1 MFEIRSQ
8 DRIEGEP
15 VMKQQLKV
23 LLYTLV
29 GNALRAVAG
38 CAFIVPQD
46 FMLGGSSGIALTVQH
61 FLPIRLSVI
70 SAVAG
75 VSLFCLGWAFLGWK
89 FAANSLMSTIVY
101 PIIMGFMEVSPGGKL
116 FVGEDKLICALY
128 CSLRIGR
135 GVGLVGRVGG
145 STGGMDIPPCI
156 LQKYKGIPV
165 GKSLM
170 FFDGAIILAQVLL
183 KGTDGILYS
192 LLILVLTSIVIDH
205 TIVSREA
212 TVQIIIISPEF
223 ARIRHELLDNIN
235 CGVTMINMETGM
247 TGEQRQAILSVVYAK
262 KYPEIRDAALKIDKN
277 AFIIASDVKHVN
289 GQGYTLERVF
299 LNRKH

>member
-1 MFEIRSQ
+1 
-8 DRIEGEP
+8 
-15 VMKQQLKV
+15 MKQQLKV

-29 GNALRAVAG
+29 GNAMLAFAG

-101 PIIMGFMEVSPGGKL
+101 PIIMGFMEVSPVGKL

-128 CSLRIGR
+128 CSLLIGM
-135 GVGLVGRVGG
+135 GVGLVVRVGG

-192 LLILVLTSIVIDH
+192 LLILVLTSMVIDH
-205 TIVSREA
+205 TIVSGEA

-223 ARIRHELLDNIN
+223 ERIRHEILDNIN

-262 KYPEIRDAALKIDKN
+262 KYPEIRDAALKIDKS
-277 AFIIASDVKHVN
+277 AFIIASDVKNVN

-299 LNRKH
+299 LSRKH

>member
-1 MFEIRSQ
+1 
-8 DRIEGEP
+8 
-15 VMKQQLKV
+15 MKQHLKV
-23 LLYTLV
+23 LFYTII
-29 GNALRAVAG
+29 GNTMLAFAV
-38 CAFIVPQD
+38 CAFIVPQE
-46 FMLGGSSGIALTVQH
+46 FMLGGTSGIALTLQN

-70 SAVAG
+70 TAVVG
-75 VSLFCLGWAFLGWK
+75 VSLFCLGWAFMGWK
-89 FAANSLMSTIVY
+89 FAANSLLSTIVY
-101 PIIMGFMEVSPGGKL
+101 PIIMGIMEITPIGQL

-128 CSLRIGR
+128 CALMIGA
-135 GVGLVGRVGG
+135 GVGLVVRVGG

-183 KGTDGILYS
+183 KGADGILYS

-205 TIVSREA
+205 TIVSGEA
-212 TVQIIIISPEF
+212 TVQIIIISPEYE
-223 ARIRHELLDNIN
+223 RIRHEILDNIN
-235 CGVTMINMETGM
+235 CGVTMIDMQTGM
-247 TGEQRQAILSVVYAK
+247 TGEKRQAVLSVVYAK
-262 KYPEIRDAALKIDKN
+262 KYPEIRDAALKIDQN
-277 AFIIASDVKHVN
+277 AFIIASDVKNVN

>member
-8 DRIEGEP
+8 DRNEGEP

-29 GNALRAVAG
+29 GNAMLAFAV

-46 FMLGGSSGIALTVQH
+46 FMLGGSSGIALTVQC

-70 SAVAG
+70 TAVTG
-75 VSLFCLGWAFLGWK
+75 VSLFCLGWAFMGWK
-89 FAANSLMSTIVY
+89 FAANSLLSTIVY
-101 PIIMGFMEVSPGGKL
+101 PIIMGFMEISPVGTL

-128 CSLRIGR
+128 CSILI
-135 GVGLVGRVGG
+135 GVGIGLVVRVGG

-170 FFDGAIILAQVLL
+170 FFDGAIILSQVLL

-192 LLILVLTSIVIDH
+192 LLILVLTSVVVDH
-205 TIVSREA
+205 TIVSGEA

-223 ARIRHELLDNIN
+223 ERIRREILDNIN
-235 CGVTMINMETGM
+235 CGVTMIDMQTGM
-247 TGEQRQAILSVVYAK
+247 TGEKRQAILSVVYAK

-277 AFIIASDVKHVN
+277 AFIIASDVKNVN

-299 LNRKH
+299 LSRKH